1 LNPQPEA
8 AVRPT
13 LFTDQ
18 QMSDIEYTIVEPRSL
33 EEWLGTAK
41 NRAMLVALLTWL
53 QHQLSDA
60 LKDDFPALK
69 IKVIKVEYLGS
80 YPAFGIQ
87 GDDEA
92 ISDHLERIDGL
103 IERILSD
110 SPITDFLNFAMNDN
124 IDWDAEAQT
133 LLGP

>member
-1 LNPQPEA
+1 
-8 AVRPT
+8 
-13 LFTDQ
+13 
-18 QMSDIEYTIVEPRSL
+18 MSEIGYTIVEPRSL
-33 EEWLGTAK
+33 EEWLGNAK

-80 YPAFGIQ
+80 YPAFGLK
-87 GDDEA
+87 GDDDA
-92 ISDHLERIDGL
+92 RSDHIERINGL
-103 IERILSD
+103 VEHILSD

-124 IDWDAEAQT
+124 IDWAAEAQT